1 MCPKGRN
8 GILNLQKNK
17 IMRTEILFK
26 LKIKGTF
33 DRTGFV
39 ADSSADELT
48 LTKFAD
54 GTVMLKHGRTTL
66 KDRFSG
72 CKKITDILLNSI

>member
-33 DRTGFV
+33 YRTGFV